1 MWSAAGCRLRSIGWH
16 NLARSK
22 TGAKAEDVSR
32 GIHKDPEFFLKEILG
47 FQPWSKQL
55 EILKSVRDNP
65 RTAVRSGH
73 GSGKTAIAA
82 RTVLWFLAA
91 HPHSVVVTTAPT
103 WNQVEKVLWREMAT
117 AFERGKEFFQVLGQ
131 ADIFKTDLTIAPD
144 WYAVGLSTEKPERF
158 AGFHSANIL
167 LVIDEASGV
176 APEIFEAGDG
186 FLTSRNAK
194 VLLIGNPTQPSGPFY
209 DAFHKEAAHWNLIH
223 ISTFDTPAFTGEKVS
238 DVVAASLPQPD
249 YPERM
254 KLKYGEDS
262 APYDYRVLGEF
273 PRASDDAVCKA
284 WDVER
289 AQRVEVQPGLPV
301 VISCD
306 VARKGG
312 DETVIAVRR
321 GNHVR
326 IVDAYAGKD
335 QNWTLGRLLQVER
348 QVYEETPFDI
358 VHVIDMAGLGSGTY
372 DALCEASAF
381 TVHGFNSS
389 HRARNP
395 REFPNRRSE
404 VWFTFSDLLRQG
416 VVDLDPDDQLF
427 ADLVAPVYSVDSQ
440 GRRVVEAKD
449 EMRKRLQRSP
459 DRADAVLM
467 AFSFSPSDFHPAEP
481 DSSRDGRAL
490 SVGVMNTN
498 F

>member
-1 MWSAAGCRLRSIGWH
+1 MSEADKIHAGIRK
-16 NLARSK
+16 NPK
-22 TGAKAEDVSR
+22 
-32 GIHKDPEFFLKEILG
+32 FFLETILG
-47 FQPWSKQL
+47 FEPWSKQL
-55 EILKSVRDNP
+55 EIVESVRDNR

-91 HPHSVVVTTAPT
+91 YPHSVVVTTAPT
-103 WNQVEKVLWREMAT
+103 WNQVEKQLWREMAS
-117 AFERGKEFFQVLGQ
+117 AFEAGKEFFATLGQ
-131 ADIFKTDLTIAPD
+131 SEIFKTDLVIAPD
-144 WYAVGLSTEKPERF
+144 WYATGISTEKPERF
-158 AGFHSANIL
+158 SGFHSRNIL

-176 APEIFEAGDG
+176 APDIFEAGEG

-194 VLLIGNPTQPSGPFY
+194 VLLIGNPTQPAGNFY
-209 DAFHKEAAHWNLIH
+209 DAFHKEAADWHLIH

-238 DVVAASLPQPD
+238 EDVAASLPQRE
-249 YPERM
+249 YPEVMARR
-254 KLKYGEDS
+254 YGEES
-262 APYDYRVLGEF
+262 APYDYRVLGNF
-273 PRASDDAVCKA
+273 PRASDDAICKA

-289 AQRVEVQPGLPV
+289 AQRVELEPGAPV

-306 VARKGG
+306 IARKGG

-335 QNWTLGRLLQVER
+335 QNWTLGRLLQIER
-348 QVYEETPFDI
+348 QVYEEEPFDI

-381 TVHGFNSS
+381 PVHGFNSS

-395 REFPNRRSE
+395 MEYPNRRSE
-404 VWFTFSDLLRQG
+404 AWFTFAERLRQG
-416 VVDLDPDDQLF
+416 TVDLDPDDQLF
-427 ADLVAPVYSVDSQ
+427 ADLVAPLYSVDSK
-440 GRRVVEAKD
+440 GRRVAEEKD
-449 EMRKRLQRSP
+449 EMRKRLRRSP

-467 AFSFSPSDFHPAEP
+467 AFAYDPTEAPDHEPLPAPERRSFSA
-481 DSSRDGRAL
+481 
-490 SVGVMNTN
+490 GVLTRR